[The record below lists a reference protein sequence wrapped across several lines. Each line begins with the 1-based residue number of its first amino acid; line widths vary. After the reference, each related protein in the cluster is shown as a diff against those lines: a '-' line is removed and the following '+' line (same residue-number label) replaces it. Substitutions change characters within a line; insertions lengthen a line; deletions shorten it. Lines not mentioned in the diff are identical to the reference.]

1 MTISLSLDEKLE
13 RDLEEFCAQAGV
25 TAREAVEDAIRR
37 KLKLFRFKKLQR
49 KVAGAAERAGY
60 SSEEDLL
67 GDIS

>member
-13 RDLEEFCAQAGV
+13 KDLEEFCTQTGV
-25 TAREAVEDAIRR
+25 TAKEAVEDAIRR
-37 KLKLFRFKKLQR
+37 KLKLFRYKKIQK
-49 KVAGAAERAGY
+49 KVSGAAEKAGY

>member
-1 MTISLSLDEKLE
+1 MTISLSIDEKLE

-25 TAREAVEDAIRR
+25 TAKEAVEDAIRR
-37 KLKLFRFKKLQR
+37 KLKLFRFKQLQQ
-49 KVAGAAERAGY
+49 KVSGAAERAGY